1 MTQKYG
7 KCKKTH
13 PQRFHLP
20 RKRALIIFCFH
31 QSSVIPSISLPP
43 SFITVSYRSSPRY
56 QPHTGNIP
64 SLLLLAFDAST
75 LARSRFSHHLFT
87 LDAVQCDRSVRSTS
101 QFDALLKMKLLFL
114 QKEIIFIK
122 KDARLKERKTI
133 RNDDN

>member
-1 MTQKYG
+1 MQENTPP
-7 KCKKTH
+7 H
-13 PQRFHLP
+13 QRFHLP

-56 QPHTGNIP
+56 QHVRPGNIP

-122 KDARLKERKTI
+122 KDARLKKRKTI